1 MRSPAHLPQL
11 LRQLCSFLQAPGL
24 LRLHTGRLQPLLRLL
39 VITLPSRIM
48 SVPELQRCQSYR
60 GARLLR
66 QLCTIPSAAQNLLS
80 LHSGR
85 LPLLPWVL
93 MTIPG
98 CSVTCPGITSQ
109 TAYFIWVDGQ
119 LVQGVMGSSLWCS
132 YYTHSLVHLLSARFT
147 PPGPG

>member
-66 QLCTIPSAAQNLLS
+66 QLCTIPSAAQKFVKPAQRPPATAPVGSHDNPRLQRHMSWHHLSDSILHLGGWSASAGRDGLFSVVQLLYAF
-80 LHSGR
+80 L
-85 LPLLPWVL
+85 
-93 MTIPG
+93 
-98 CSVTCPGITSQ
+98 
-109 TAYFIWVDGQ
+109 
-119 LVQGVMGSSLWCS
+119 SS
-132 YYTHSLVHLLSARFT
+132 LLSARFT